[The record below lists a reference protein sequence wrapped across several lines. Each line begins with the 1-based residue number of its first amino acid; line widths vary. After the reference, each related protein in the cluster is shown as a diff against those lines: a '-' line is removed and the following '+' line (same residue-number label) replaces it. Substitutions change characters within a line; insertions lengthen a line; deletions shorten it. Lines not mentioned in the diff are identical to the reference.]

1 MKVQPFGNVLTYVDM
16 NGKEVVDYLTAV
28 AQMKLIPALIRSL
41 PTSVS
46 WPKTVS

>member
-28 AQMKLIPALIRSL
+28 AQMKPDSGAYPQL